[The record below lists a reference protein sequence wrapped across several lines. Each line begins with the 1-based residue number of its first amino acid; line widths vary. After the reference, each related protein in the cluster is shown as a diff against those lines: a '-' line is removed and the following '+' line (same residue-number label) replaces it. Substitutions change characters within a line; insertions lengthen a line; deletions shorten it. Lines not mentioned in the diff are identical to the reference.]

1 MEHLTEWL
9 RLNFRI
15 CLSATLMIEAVIGLI
30 PSLDTEN
37 IPSVISGLDGLP
49 FHSLGL
55 SFLYFLTSIWVIL
68 GIKTHV
74 VAALG
79 ACLLIIPTVVMYP
92 EGNPELAMK
101 LTLVAVF
108 CVPLIVFGG
117 GRFTVLDSKPT

>member
-1 MEHLTEWL
+1 
-9 RLNFRI
+9 
-15 CLSATLMIEAVIGLI
+15 
-30 PSLDTEN
+30 
-37 IPSVISGLDGLP
+37 
-49 FHSLGL
+49 
-55 SFLYFLTSIWVIL
+55 
-68 GIKTHV
+68 

-79 ACLLIIPTVVMYP
+79 ACLLIIPTVVMNP